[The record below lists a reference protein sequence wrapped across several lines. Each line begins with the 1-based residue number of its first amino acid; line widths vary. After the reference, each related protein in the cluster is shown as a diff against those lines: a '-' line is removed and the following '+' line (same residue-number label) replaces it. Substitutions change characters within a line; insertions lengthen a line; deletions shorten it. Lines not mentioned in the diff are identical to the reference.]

1 MQNPALTL
9 SVRNAIMLAL
19 GLTASSVVAAGG
31 CAARESHELCANSE
45 VDYATCTIPA
55 DTDIA
60 APGPDDPR
68 THVEVVCFDGSDGC
82 DPCDAERITGA
93 AIEQADNRCTI
104 IDLQRVT
111 LTCGPDPEAS
121 DCCYKVQLQGDLS
134 CSVEGR
140 PLCIGTDRTPRVAA
154 LRTGTTWPAGT
165 QAFAEIRRPQDPTL
179 IERLRNRWLASARYE
194 HASVAAFARV
204 GLQLLWLGAPA
215 ELLRATQQAV
225 ADEVRHAQLCF
236 GLAAAYG
243 GAPPCE
249 AGPLRIDGC
258 VSTGMDLE
266 AALHEAIID
275 GALGE
280 GAAALEALEGA
291 RACVD
296 PVVRGVLSRIAED
309 EQRHALLAH
318 QTVKWALDAEPRRAR
333 EVVRECLR
341 VGQRFAPKPAAELGV
356 DDDDAVRGYGLLSSN
371 RRAWLRHEVWHEV
384 VAPILSA
391 MLQAPSVGE
400 SCGRTSH
407 RANASA
413 GVC

>member
-1 MQNPALTL
+1 MHIPPLTL
-9 SVRNAIMLAL
+9 SARNAIMLAL
-19 GLTASSVVAAGG
+19 GLTASTVAMAGG

-45 VDYATCTIPA
+45 VDYATCTYAA
-55 DTDIA
+55 DTGYVP
-60 APGPDDPR
+60 PGPDDPQV
-68 THVEVVCFDGSDGC
+68 HVEVVCFDGSDGC

-93 AIEQADNRCTI
+93 AIEQADNQCQI

-111 LTCGPDPEAS
+111 LTCGPDPEAT

-134 CSVEGR
+134 CGVEGR
-140 PLCIGTDRTPRVAA
+140 PLCVGTERTPRVATLRTA
-154 LRTGTTWPAGT
+154 TLRTATLRTGTARTDT
-165 QAFAEIRRPQDPTL
+165 QALAGLRRPQDPAL
-179 IERLRNRWLASARYE
+179 IERLRDRWLTSARYE

-204 GLQLLWLGAPA
+204 GLQLLRLGAPA
-215 ELLRATQQAV
+215 ELLRATQQAK

-236 GLAAAYG
+236 DLAAAYAD
-243 GAPPCE
+243 APPCE

-266 AALHEAIID
+266 AALREAILE

-280 GAAALEALEGA
+280 GAAAIEALEGA

-309 EQRHALLAH
+309 EQRHALLAY

-333 EVVRECLR
+333 VVVRECLR
-341 VGQRFAPKPAAELGV
+341 AGHRCAPKPAAELGAL
-356 DDDDAVRGYGLLSSN
+356 DDDATRRDGLISSN

-384 VAPILSA
+384 VAPILAA
-391 MLQAPSVGE
+391 MLQGPS
-400 SCGRTSH
+400 T
-407 RANASA
+407 RAHA
-413 GVC
+413 

>member
-1 MQNPALTL
+1 MQSSTLTL

-19 GLTASSVVAAGG
+19 GLTASTVATAGG

-45 VDYATCTIPA
+45 VDYATCTIPVVQPE
-55 DTDIA
+55 
-60 APGPDDPR
+60 PGDPYV
-68 THVEVVCFDGSDGC
+68 HVEVVCFDGSDGC

-93 AIEQADNRCTI
+93 AIEQVENQCEV
-104 IDLQRVT
+104 IDIQRVT
-111 LTCGPDPEAS
+111 LTCGPDPEAT
-121 DCCYKVQLQGDLS
+121 DCCYKVQLEGELS
-134 CSVEGR
+134 CAVVGR
-140 PLCIGTDRTPRVAA
+140 PLCVGTERTPRVAA
-154 LRTGTTWPAGT
+154 LRTGATRPSDTQTFAGL
-165 QAFAEIRRPQDPTL
+165 RRPQDGAL
-179 IERLRNRWLASARYE
+179 IERLRDHWLASARYE

-204 GLQLLWLGAPA
+204 SLQLLSLGAPA
-215 ELLRATQQAV
+215 ELLRATQQAM

-258 VSTGMDLE
+258 VSTGMQLE
-266 AALHEAIID
+266 AALHEAIIE

-296 PVVRGVLSRIAED
+296 PVVRDVLSRIAED
-309 EQRHALLAH
+309 EQRHALLAY
-318 QTVKWALDAEPRRAR
+318 QTVKWALHAEPRRTR

-341 VGQRFAPKPAAELGV
+341 AGQRCAPKPAAELGAV
-356 DDDDAVRGYGLLSSN
+356 DDDAARGYGLISSN

-384 VAPILSA
+384 VAPMLA
-391 MLQAPSVGE
+391 LMLQAPSVAIKQ
-400 SCGRTSH
+400 C
-407 RANASA
+407 ASL
-413 GVC
+413 C

>member
-1 MQNPALTL
+1 MHSPTFTL

-19 GLTASSVVAAGG
+19 GLTTSSIAVAGG

-55 DTDIA
+55 DSGVVQ
-60 APGPDDPR
+60 PGPDDPR
-68 THVEVVCFDGSDGC
+68 VHVEVVCFDGSDGC

-93 AIEQADNRCTI
+93 AIEQTENRCEVFDI
-104 IDLQRVT
+104 QRVT
-111 LTCGPDPEAS
+111 LTCGPDPEAT
-121 DCCYKVQLQGDLS
+121 DCCYKVQVQGDLS
-134 CSVEGR
+134 CGVEGR
-140 PLCIGTDRTPRVAA
+140 PLCVGTERTPRVAT
-154 LRTGTTWPAGT
+154 LRTGAAWRADTQVFAGL
-165 QAFAEIRRPQDPTL
+165 RRPQDPAL
-179 IERLRNRWLASARYE
+179 IERLRDRWLTSARYE

-204 GLQLLWLGAPA
+204 GLQLLRLGAPA
-215 ELLRATQQAV
+215 ELLRATQQAMV
-225 ADEVRHAQLCF
+225 DEVRHAQLCF

-258 VSTGMDLE
+258 VSTRMQLE
-266 AALHEAIID
+266 AALHEAILE

-280 GAAALEALEGA
+280 GTAALEALEGA

-309 EQRHALLAH
+309 EQRHALLAY

-341 VGQRFAPKPAAELGV
+341 VGQRCAPKPAVELDAV
-356 DDDDAVRGYGLLSSN
+356 DDDDAARGYGLISSN

-384 VAPILSA
+384 VAPILTA
-391 MLQAPSVGE
+391 MLQGPS
-400 SCGRTSH
+400 T
-407 RANASA
+407 RAHA
-413 GVC
+413 

>member
-1 MQNPALTL
+1 MHGPPLTL
-9 SVRNAIMLAL
+9 CVRNAIMLAL
-19 GLTASSVVAAGG
+19 GLTTSTVAVVGG

-55 DTDIA
+55 DTGIVE
-60 APGPDDPR
+60 PGPDDPR
-68 THVEVVCFDGSDGC
+68 VHVEVVCFDGSDGC

-93 AIEQADNRCTI
+93 AIEQADNQCEV

-111 LTCGPDPEAS
+111 LTCGPDPEAT
-121 DCCYKVQLQGDLS
+121 DCCYKVQLEGDLS
-134 CSVEGR
+134 CPVVGR
-140 PLCIGTDRTPRVAA
+140 PLCVGTERTPRVAT
-154 LRTGTTWPAGT
+154 LRTGSARPSDT
-165 QAFAEIRRPQDPTL
+165 QAFAGLRRPQDPAL
-179 IERLRNRWLASARYE
+179 IERLRDRWLASARYE

-215 ELLRATQQAV
+215 ELLRATQQAM

-258 VSTGMDLE
+258 VSTGMELE
-266 AALHEAIID
+266 AALHEAIIE

-309 EQRHALLAH
+309 EQRHALLAY

-333 EVVRECLR
+333 AVVRECLR
-341 VGQRFAPKPAAELGV
+341 VGQRCAPKPAAELGAV
-356 DDDDAVRGYGLLSSN
+356 DDDATRGYGLTSSN

-384 VAPILSA
+384 VAPILVA
-391 MLQAPSVGE
+391 MLQAPS
-400 SCGRTSH
+400 T
-407 RANASA
+407 RAGA
-413 GVC
+413 